1 MSDTR
6 DMHLRVPSKNAVI
19 FGGLLLIGLVGAV
32 FSGMGLLF
40 PSEIQGTTEESVV
53 FCGTEETSHEV
64 VVSVIGAVQEPGVY
78 VMRSEDRVADLLE
91 AAGGL
96 HEAAQDSLYES
107 INLAER
113 LVDGQQLVI
122 QERSVDG
129 ESDASAERPTSV
141 GDGQKISLNFASQT
155 ELETL
160 PGIGEKRAEK
170 IIESRPYG
178 SVDELRE
185 WGVVSDAI
193 FEDIKNILEL

>member
-1 MSDTR
+1 MKIQ
-6 DMHLRVPSKNAVI
+6 VPSKGAVI
-19 FGGLLLIGLVGAV
+19 SGGLLLIGFLGAV

-53 FCGTEETSHEV
+53 FCANDEISDEV
-64 VVSVIGAVQEPGVY
+64 VVSVIGAVREPGVY
-78 VMRSEDRVADLLE
+78 VLSSEDRVADLLE

-122 QERSVDG
+122 QQKDDG
-129 ESDASAERPTSV
+129 SDGKNEKNRTQNTGV
-141 GDGQKISLNFASQT
+141 GQKVSINDASQT
-155 ELETL
+155 ELESL

-170 IIESRPYG
+170 IIENRPYA
-178 SVDELRE
+178 SVEELRE
-185 WGVVSDAI
+185 RGVVSDAI
-193 FEDIKNILEL
+193 FEEIKSILEL